1 MKKIMVVDDDDSVLD
16 SIKMG
21 LEQLKPEYNITCVDS
36 GRKCIDLLKN
46 DMIPDAILL
55 DIMMPGMNG
64 WMVLDKIKK
73 NIYWEDI
80 QIIFITAVKDKLT
93 KEVGQTYGSEYVEKP
108 FKMEYLIQTIEKVLK
123 TSRKY

>member
-16 SIKMG
+16 SIRMG
-21 LEQLKPEYNITCVDS
+21 LEQLKSEYNVICVDS

-46 DMIPDAILL
+46 DMIPDVILL

-80 QIIFITAVKDKLT
+80 PIIFITAVKDKLT
-93 KEVGQTYGSEYVEKP
+93 RDVGQTYGCEYVEKP
-108 FKMEYLIQTIEKVLK
+108 FRMEDLIQTIEKVIK
-123 TSRKY
+123 